1 VIGRT
6 TLASAALASIAWLCA
21 SALTQGFQ
29 VWTAEGARRLD
40 VAQAPVAAPEALLRG
55 AGMTTDTSLHA
66 ALARPGRVT
75 IASFIYTRCA
85 TVCLA
90 MGSSFQQ
97 LQQVIAAPSSTAGAY
112 EGIQLLSISFDP
124 SHDDADQLSRYAA
137 LWRAD
142 ERYWRMTTVPDTAQL
157 QRLLKAWQVVVID
170 DGLGGYEHNAALL
183 VIDEHGRLV
192 RIFDES
198 EGATALAFARMLQ
211 RSSRPGSLV

>member
-1 VIGRT
+1 MWRT
-6 TLASAALASIAWLCA
+6 SLTSAALASMAWLCA
-21 SALTQGFQ
+21 SELTEGFQ

-40 VAQAPVAAPEALLRG
+40 VIHTPVASPNALLLG
-55 AGMTTDTSLHA
+55 AGMTGPDLRDVLVRT
-66 ALARPGRVT
+66 GRVT
-75 IASFIYTRCA
+75 IAGFIYTRCA

-112 EGIQLLSISFDP
+112 EGVQLLSISFDAA
-124 SHDDADQLSRYAA
+124 HDDADQLSRYAA

-142 ERYWRMTTVPDTAQL
+142 ERYWRMTTVPDAAQL
-157 QRLLKAWQVVVID
+157 QRLLKAWQVVVIA

-192 RIFDES
+192 RIFDEGD
-198 EGATALAFARMLQ
+198 GAAALAFARALQ
-211 RSSRPGSLV
+211 RSGRPGSTV